1 MFNVVRIDQDA
12 VHVAHWRWDRA
23 ADEFRPADSLRV
35 CADGGAAWGC
45 GDRPRRLRRRKRN
58 SAGAF
63 DSLGM
68 PAFRGFATHTNRTV
82 LLSVTG
88 RGVLRLH
95 RGYAW
100 APDRVLAAIVRYVR
114 PGARRATRRAA
125 ELEFLAFPVERH
137 AAPARPSRRG
147 AERPRARR
155 RRAAGAAD
163 RDSRAA
169 QRRAFRGRPARD
181 PLPAVGTDAEPPR
194 RALRSTRA
202 AGRTLEIAMSRAHLR
217 HGWVEVERTVLHEMV
232 HQWQAESGLPV
243 DHGTQFRR
251 KAREVG
257 IEPTARRH
265 LGHPGPRHTA
275 G

>member
-1 MFNVVRIDQDA
+1 MGL
-12 VHVAHWRWDRA
+12 WGPA
-23 ADEFRPADSLRV
+23 ASPE
-35 CADGGAAWGC
+35 AAEAE
-45 GDRPRRLRRRKRN
+45 LRRRL
-58 SAGAF
+58 

-68 PAFRGFATHTNRTV
+68 PVFRGFATHTNRTV

-114 PGARRATRRAA
+114 PGTRRATRRAA
-125 ELEFLAFPVERH
+125 EQEFLAFPVEAH
-137 AAPARPSRRG
+137 APPARPSRRG
-147 AERPRARR
+147 AERPRPGDDALLARL
-155 RRAAGAAD
+155 AEIH
-163 RDSRAA
+163 
-169 QRRAFRGRPARD
+169 GRLNARHFGET
-181 PLPAVGTDAEPPR
+181 LPAIRFRLSGRMRSRLGELSLDA
-194 RALRSTRA
+194 RS
-202 AGRTLEIAMSRAHLR
+202 GRTIEIAMSRAHLR

-243 DHGTQFRR
+243 DHGTRFRR

-265 LGHPGPRHTA
+265 LGHPGSRRTSD
-275 G
+275 

>member
-1 MFNVVRIDQDA
+1 MGLWGPAASPEAAEA
-12 VHVAHWRWDRA
+12 V
-23 ADEFRPADSLRV
+23 
-35 CADGGAAWGC
+35 
-45 GDRPRRLRRRKRN
+45 LRRRLH
-58 SAGAF
+58 
-63 DSLGM
+63 SLGM

-125 ELEFLAFPVERH
+125 ELEFLAFPVEVH
-137 AAPARPSRRG
+137 APPARPSRRG
-147 AERPRARR
+147 VERPRPGDDALLARLTEIHGR
-155 RRAAGAAD
+155 FNAEHFGGA
-163 RDSRAA
+163 
-169 QRRAFRGRPARD
+169 
-181 PLPAVGTDAEPPR
+181 LPAIRFRLSGRMRSRLGELSVDA
-194 RALRSTRA
+194 RS
-202 AGRTLEIAMSRAHLR
+202 GRTLEIAMSRAHLR
-217 HGWVEVERTVLHEMV
+217 HGWAEVEQTVLHEMV

-257 IEPTARRH
+257 IAPTARRH
-265 LGHPGPRHTA
+265 LGPPGSRHLA

>member
-1 MFNVVRIDQDA
+1 
-12 VHVAHWRWDRA
+12 
-23 ADEFRPADSLRV
+23 
-35 CADGGAAWGC
+35 
-45 GDRPRRLRRRKRN
+45 
-58 SAGAF
+58 
-63 DSLGM
+63 M

-125 ELEFLAFPVERH
+125 ELEFLAFPVEVH
-137 AAPARPSRRG
+137 APPARPSRRG
-147 AERPRARR
+147 VERPRPGDDALLARLTEIHGR
-155 RRAAGAAD
+155 FNAAHFDGALPVI
-163 RDSRAA
+163 RFRLSGRMRSRL
-169 QRRAFRGRPARD
+169 GELSVDARS
-181 PLPAVGTDAEPPR
+181 GKTI
-194 RALRSTRA
+194 
-202 AGRTLEIAMSRAHLR
+202 EIAMSRAHLR
-217 HGWVEVERTVLHEMV
+217 HGWAEVERTVLHEMV

-257 IEPTARRH
+257 IAPTARRH
-265 LGHPGPRHTA
+265 LGPHGSRHTS

>member
-1 MFNVVRIDQDA
+1 MGLWGQ
-12 VHVAHWRWDRA
+12 A
-23 ADEFRPADSLRV
+23 ASPE
-35 CADGGAAWGC
+35 AAEAE
-45 GDRPRRLRRRKRN
+45 LRRRL
-58 SAGAF
+58 

-95 RGYAW
+95 RGFAW
-100 APDRVLAAIVRYVR
+100 APDRVLSAIVRYVR

-125 ELEFLAFPVERH
+125 EQEFLAFPVEVH
-137 AAPARPSRRG
+137 AAPTRPSRRG
-147 AERPRARR
+147 AERPRPGDDALLARLTEIHAR
-155 RRAAGAAD
+155 LNASHFGESLPSIRFRLSG
-163 RDSRAA
+163 RMRSRL
-169 QRRAFRGRPARD
+169 GELSLDARS
-181 PLPAVGTDAEPPR
+181 GQTI
-194 RALRSTRA
+194 
-202 AGRTLEIAMSRAHLR
+202 EIAMSRAHLR
-217 HGWVEVERTVLHEMV
+217 HGWEEVQRTVLHEMV

-265 LGHPGPRHTA
+265 LGHPGSRRTTD
-275 G
+275 